1 MKIIRLTLALMA
13 MFSLMGLAAA
23 QNFATVTQGEKGK
36 FYILTYAAG
45 VRGGYLSADGKFVGG
60 TAGSDWTTNVGY
72 VYDIARDSMK
82 ITTAAD
88 VVKSWTVYAGN
99 NTINRD
105 GQIIEIET
113 RYPDLTNSEMTHAS
127 VWAASAGLDTIVTMA
142 YELQPD
148 PSGERPNGLT
158 INVPYL
164 VDGKTGKILQRVDP
178 HWPLTADGAMGFG
191 ARVNA
196 ANNDATI
203 LVGHSSR
210 PGGAQW
216 APVFWDLKNDTS
228 FFVGLPEM
236 NADNGDL
243 NCTNND
249 GTLIGGNTRGKSV
262 IIHYDR
268 ENMAYEI
275 ENLPV
280 TPGKSGGMV
289 QGITETGLVLYVQ
302 TTGNDIGSREAY
314 IYNMNDKTVV
324 SLKDYVRELYGLE
337 MPIPSFTA
345 FTISDDG
352 RKITGWSFS
361 GGADVPYLIVLDE
374 DQIFA
379 RPRQL
384 NALQPYG
391 EMAVH
396 VSWSAPLRG
405 QYTLKGY
412 NVYCDSVKLNAE
424 LIDKTETAFEHTAG
438 VQSGVHAYTVQAV
451 YEEGVSDYCAP
462 MNILVISGDG
472 CLPVQ
477 EIGHHLIYNRTA
489 EVYWG
494 LPSAQ
499 MSQPVQSA
507 AYGET
512 VALVSGGEAPGRAVV
527 APVAK
532 SYKNEH
538 LDLVEYKNF
547 GSYSWSST
555 LLIDNRLYAS
565 QYDNG
570 IITVFDMNDMS
581 VTETYMLSLPSI
593 SNMMQV
599 DGKLYLA
606 TGQEEI
612 VVVDINTMTIS
623 NRLKTKAGVKVR
635 HIAYIPA
642 LNNGKGGFAY
652 GDWTSLQYC
661 DQYGRELTAGVPVID
676 IKDLLISGTVYRD
689 GRLYLFSQTGTSQRA
704 ELYTVDFENGQYVGK
719 QNLGDIRRLN
729 GLEPYYGF
737 VAGGLSVS
745 TLRDGTVVLAAVM
758 QFSATTS
765 HVAFLEL
772 ESAPDLLGYNL
783 YRSKDGAAP
792 VRVNP
797 EGKYIQGLSY
807 TEDLT
812 EPGTYVYTV
821 EAVSEGGCT
830 NMLSNVNTKLTVE
843 PIGGC
848 AAVEALTA
856 SERSKAV
863 RLDWDYQGS
872 ETGPGLVGFNL
883 YRADELLAEHLLDLK
898 YTDFNVAKGDYSYR
912 VEAFYDNSCTASREV
927 QIKVTHEGAMMPPSH
942 ISLTDV
948 ETAGNPK
955 HYDVEAR
962 WELPYFEQ
970 PLALGYCN
978 MPYSGTGLKDKLPV
992 YALIGWDS
1000 ARLAPYRD
1008 LYVVGIEYFIGE
1020 GILSVDGLVYLN
1032 DTLAYMLPQPGRFRE
1047 NSWNTLMFGRY
1058 FSMDQPMEL
1067 LVGYKVTYSDE
1078 TKPVAVFD
1086 MGPAEVGYGDLFSPD
1101 GQQWSTLSA
1110 SGLSANWCIN
1120 ALVVDKRDLEEAA
1133 AAAAA
1138 GRPSVQPVVKRM
1150 NLNAAM
1156 ALTEPKA
1163 VSTDAA
1169 KSSSESVKLQGFNI
1183 YREGE
1188 KLNEAPLQG
1197 FAYTDEA
1204 VPAGEYEYVVS
1215 AVYEDGERKSDPK
1228 YIDLG
1233 NVANLPEILA
1243 ESVKV
1248 FPNPARLY
1256 FRVEGEYTAL
1266 EIADLSGKT
1275 LRRYTDGRPEID
1287 ATGLKPGLYVLRFT
1301 LPDGTQRLQKIVLE

>member
-1 MKIIRLTLALMA
+1 
-13 MFSLMGLAAA
+13 MFSLMSLAVA

-45 VRGGYLSADGKFVGG
+45 VRGGYLSADGMFVGG
-60 TAGSDWTTNVGY
+60 KAGADWTTNVGY

-88 VVKSWTVYAGN
+88 VVKSWTVYAGG

-105 GQIIEIET
+105 GQIIEIESRHPET
-113 RYPDLTNSEMTHAS
+113 SGEMAYAS
-127 VWAASAGLDTIVTMA
+127 VWAASAGLDTIVSMA

-148 PSGERPNGLT
+148 PSGERPNGVT

-164 VDGKTGKILQRVDP
+164 VDGKTGKILHRVEP
-178 HWPLTADGAMGFG
+178 HWPLAVDNVGGFG

-196 ANNDATI
+196 ANNDATV
-203 LVGHSSR
+203 LVGHSSK
-210 PGGAQW
+210 PKGAQW
-216 APVFWDLKNDTS
+216 APVFWDIKNDTS
-228 FFVGLPEM
+228 FFVGTDE
-236 NADNGDL
+236 ADYGDL
-243 NCTNND
+243 QCTNND

-268 ENMAYEI
+268 ENVTYEI
-275 ENLPV
+275 EELPFA
-280 TPGKSGGMV
+280 PGRSGGMV

-302 TTGNDIGSREAY
+302 TIGNDIGSREAY
-314 IYNMNDKTVV
+314 IYNMNDKTLV

-337 MPIPSFTA
+337 MPIQSFTA
-345 FTISDDG
+345 FSISDDG
-352 RKITGWSFS
+352 RKMTGWSFS

-374 DQIFA
+374 NQIFA
-379 RPRQL
+379 KPRQL
-384 NALQPYG
+384 NVLQPYG

-396 VSWSAPLRG
+396 VSWTAPLRG

-412 NVYCDSVKLNAE
+412 NVYCDSVKLNTE
-424 LIDKTETAFEHTAG
+424 LIDKTETGFEHTAG
-438 VQSGVHAYTVQAV
+438 VQPGVHAYTVQAV

-462 MNILVISGDG
+462 MNVLVISGDG

-477 EIGHHLIYNRTA
+477 EIGHHLTYNRGV

-507 AYGET
+507 TYGET
-512 VALVSGGEAPGRAVV
+512 VVVVSGGEASGRAVA
-527 APVAK
+527 APAAK
-532 SYKNEH
+532 AYKNER

-547 GSYSWSST
+547 GSYSWSSA

-570 IITVFDMNDMS
+570 IITVFDMNDLT
-581 VTETYMLSLPSI
+581 VIETYVFSLPSI

-599 DGKLYLA
+599 EDKLYLA
-606 TGQEEI
+606 TGQEEM

-635 HIAYIPA
+635 HIAYIPT

-661 DQYGRELTAGVPVID
+661 DRYGRELTAGVPVID
-676 IKDLLISGTVYRD
+676 IKDLLVSGTVYRD
-689 GRLYLFSQTGTSQRA
+689 GRLYLYSQTGTPQRA
-704 ELYTVDFENGQYVGK
+704 ELYAVDFESGQYVGK
-719 QNLGDIRRLN
+719 QNLGDIQRLN
-729 GLEPYYGF
+729 DVEPYYGF
-737 VAGGLSVS
+737 IAGGLSVS
-745 TLRDGTVVLAAVM
+745 ALRDGTVVLAAVL

-765 HVAFLEL
+765 HMAFLEL

-797 EGKYIQGLSY
+797 EGQYIEGLSY
-807 TEDLT
+807 REDLT

-821 EAVSEGGCT
+821 EAVSKGGCT
-830 NMLSNVNTKLTVE
+830 SMLPNVNTKLTIE
-843 PIGGC
+843 PIGEC
-848 AAVEALTA
+848 APVEALKA
-856 SERSKAV
+856 HESAKAV
-863 RLDWDYQGS
+863 RLNWDYQGS
-872 ETGPGLVGFNL
+872 ETGPGLVGFNI
-883 YRADELLAEHLLDLK
+883 YRDDELLTEHLVDLK
-898 YTDFNVAKGDYSYR
+898 YTDFNMAKGEYTYR
-912 VEAFYDNSCTASREV
+912 VEAFYNNSCTASQEAKV
-927 QIKVTHEGAMMPPSH
+927 TVTHEGAMMPPAH
-942 ISLTDV
+942 VALTNA

-955 HYDVEAR
+955 HYDVAAT

-978 MPYSGTGLKDKLPV
+978 IPYNGTGLKDKLPV
-992 YALIGWDS
+992 YALVGWDS
-1000 ARLAPYRD
+1000 ARLEPYRN

-1032 DTLAYMLPQPGRFRE
+1032 DTLAYTCPQPGRIHE
-1047 NSWNTLMFGRY
+1047 NGWNTLLFNRY
-1058 FSMDQPMEL
+1058 FPMDQPMEL

-1086 MGPAEVGYGDLFSPD
+1086 MGPAESGYGDLFSPD
-1101 GQQWSTLSA
+1101 GQQWGTLS
-1110 SGLSANWCIN
+1110 SIGLSVNWCIN
-1120 ALVVDKRDLEEAA
+1120 ALVVDKRDLEEVA

-1138 GRPSVQPVVKRM
+1138 GKPAVQPVVKTM
-1150 NLNAAM
+1150 SLNAAL
-1156 ALTEPKA
+1156 ALTDPKA
-1163 VSTDAA
+1163 VSTMTA
-1169 KSSSESVKLQGFNI
+1169 KSSSATVKLQGFNI
-1183 YREGE
+1183 YRDDK
-1188 KLNEAPLQG
+1188 KLNETPLKG

-1204 VPAGEYEYVVS
+1204 VPAGEYDYIVS
-1215 AVYEDGERKSDPK
+1215 AVYEDGECKGEPK
-1228 YIDLG
+1228 YINLG
-1233 NVANLPEILA
+1233 NVANLPETLA
-1243 ESVKV
+1243 ESVRV

-1256 FRVEGEYTAL
+1256 FRVEGDYTAL
-1266 EIADLSGKT
+1266 EITDLSGKT
-1275 LRRYTDGRPEID
+1275 LRRYADGRPEID
-1287 ATGLKPGLYVLRFT
+1287 ATGLKAGLYVLRFT
-1301 LPDGTQRLQKIVLE
+1301 LADGTQRLQKIVLE